1 MASQRL
7 LWGLAGMIAIF
18 TFKLS
23 DLIAGRYAGRKVN
36 PTKPCFLTPRD
47 AAELQRSMSA
57 LGQKRTLKHVHPM
70 SALPPIADIAKR
82 VGFGYPQTLRFIT
95 SLHLRIACDFVD
107 YQSY

>member
-70 SALPPIADIAKR
+70 SALPPIADWVWVPSDAKIHHIVASSDR
-82 VGFGYPQTLRFIT
+82 L
-95 SLHLRIACDFVD
+95 
-107 YQSY
+107 

>member
-7 LWGLAGMIAIF
+7 SWGLAGMIAIF

-47 AAELQRSMSA
+47 AAEL
-57 LGQKRTLKHVHPM
+57 
-70 SALPPIADIAKR
+70 
-82 VGFGYPQTLRFIT
+82 
-95 SLHLRIACDFVD
+95 
-107 YQSY
+107 

>member
-7 LWGLAGMIAIF
+7 SWGLAGMIAIF

-57 LGQKRTLKHVHPM
+57 LGQKRTSH
-70 SALPPIADIAKR
+70 
-82 VGFGYPQTLRFIT
+82 
-95 SLHLRIACDFVD
+95 
-107 YQSY
+107 